1 MSGDDL
7 VIMRN
12 YSGCDEINHDGVSY
26 RPNKWGV
33 VRVPAS
39 AVPPLLRT
47 GGFHVASPDD
57 VSAVHSNLDDVLDV
71 VWCLELGRV
80 RDTLMMIMNSPN
92 SLNHLIQS
100 ISFS

>member
-12 YSGCDEINHDGVSY
+12 YSGCDEVNDGGVSY

-71 VWCLELGRV
+71 VWCLEPGRV
-80 RDTLMMIMNSPN
+80 RDTLMAILRSPN
-92 SLNHLIQS
+92 SMAHLTQS
-100 ISFS
+100 LSFT